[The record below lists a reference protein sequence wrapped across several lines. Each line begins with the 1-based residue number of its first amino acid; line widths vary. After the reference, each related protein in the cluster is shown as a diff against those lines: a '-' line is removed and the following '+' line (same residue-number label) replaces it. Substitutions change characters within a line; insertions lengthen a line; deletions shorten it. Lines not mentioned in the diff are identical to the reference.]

1 MKTKIITIVAVLMLV
16 KIGSVQAS
24 VLFLESGHYTWTDA
38 DPYYDEVF
46 LENDASLDFLSGSIG
61 QLSTRDESLTNIE
74 GGQMH
79 SLHTVNDS
87 FVHYHAGLIDYISAS
102 HDTTVFLYAYDV
114 TYDPTGGLNSQGYV
128 QGYFYNND
136 DEFSFSCVNSPTWSH
151 IEIVPEPASFL
162 LLTFG
167 VLLLRKRN

>member
-1 MKTKIITIVAVLMLV
+1 MKTKIITIVAVTLLAGICPV
-16 KIGSVQAS
+16 GAS
-24 VLFLESGHYTWTDA
+24 MIFLDSGHYVWTDA

-61 QLSTRDESLTNIE
+61 QLSTRDESLTTIE

-79 SLHTVNDS
+79 SLWTFNNSV
-87 FVHYHAGLIDYISAS
+87 VHYHAGLIGYISAG

-114 TYDPTGGLNSQGYV
+114 TYDPTGGIYSRGSLE
-128 QGYFYNND
+128 GYFYKDNRD
-136 DEFSFSCVNSPTWSH
+136 FSFSLLNPTDYGH
-151 IEIVPEPASFL
+151 IEVVPEPT
-162 LLTFG
+162 TFILFTCG